1 MKAKK
6 GIVSAGHKITAET
19 AIEILNAGGNAYDA
33 AVGALLTSFVA
44 EPCMSSAGGGGF
56 LLAHTSQG
64 KDLLFDFFCQT
75 PKRKKPIHELEFY
88 PVELNFGDARETFHI
103 GAGSIAVPGS
113 IAGIFDIHKNLCT
126 MPLSTLAEPAIK
138 LAKEGVPVDDF
149 QHYDFVLLENII
161 RKDKQVVPRFFPD
174 DKLISEGKPL
184 AFPKMADY
192 FEYLTKEGP
201 DAFYQG
207 EVADNIVNISMNNG
221 GFLTKED
228 LKDYKTHIRKPHLF
242 DYRGYTFLTNALPS
256 SGGYYMQYA
265 FQNLS
270 KSQMPTSNHGEEH
283 LSLLCKTMKETSL
296 KWKKEILDPLSNNNK
311 RGCTTHFSILDMD
324 GNAASISSTNGEG
337 CGWSVPGTEI
347 MLNNMLGEAALFP
360 NGFHSW
366 PEDHRVSSL
375 MTPTIVLNKEGKA
388 VIVAGSGGAGRIPA
402 VIMQSIHYMLD
413 FNLAC
418 DEAINLPRIY
428 IDKQKINI
436 EPGFDVNSSFN
447 IPEHQLTFFKEK
459 DMYFGGVHSVT
470 LFKGQLGGAGDKRR
484 SGILLKN

>member
-1 MKAKK
+1 
-6 GIVSAGHKITAET
+6 
-19 AIEILNAGGNAYDA
+19 
-33 AVGALLTSFVA
+33 
-44 EPCMSSAGGGGF
+44 
-56 LLAHTSQG
+56 
-64 KDLLFDFFCQT
+64 
-75 PKRKKPIHELEFY
+75 
-88 PVELNFGDARETFHI
+88 
-103 GAGSIAVPGS
+103 
-113 IAGIFDIHKNLCT
+113 
-126 MPLSTLAEPAIK
+126 
-138 LAKEGVPVDDF
+138 
-149 QHYDFVLLENII
+149 
-161 RKDKQVVPRFFPD
+161 
-174 DKLISEGKPL
+174 
-184 AFPKMADY
+184 
-192 FEYLTKEGP
+192 
-201 DAFYQG
+201 
-207 EVADNIVNISMNNG
+207 
-221 GFLTKED
+221 
-228 LKDYKTHIRKPHLF
+228 
-242 DYRGYTFLTNALPS
+242 
-256 SGGYYMQYA
+256 MQYA

>member
-33 AVGALLTSFVA
+33 AIGALLASFVA

-56 LLAHTSQG
+56 LLAHTAKG

-75 PKRKKPIHELEFY
+75 PKSKKPLNALEFF
-88 PVELNFGDARETFHI
+88 PVELNFGDAKETFHI

-113 IAGIFDIHKNLCT
+113 VAGIFDIHKNLCT
-126 MPLSTLAEPAIK
+126 IPLSTLAQPAIK
-138 LAKEGVPVDDF
+138 LAKEGVPVDNF

-161 RKDKQVVPRFFPD
+161 RKDKQVAPSFFPD
-174 DKLISEGKPL
+174 NSLISKGSPL

-207 EVADNIVNISMNNG
+207 EIAEKIVNISMEQG
-221 GFLTKED
+221 GFITKAD

-242 DYRGYTFLTNALPS
+242 DYRDYTFLTNTLPS
-256 SGGYYMQYA
+256 SGGYFMQYA
-265 FQNLS
+265 FQGLS
-270 KSQMPTSNHGEEH
+270 NAKMPSKNHGKEH
-283 LSLLCKTMKETSL
+283 LDLLYKTMKESSI
-296 KWKKEILDPLSNNNK
+296 KWKKEVLDPLANNNK

-337 CGWSVPGTEI
+337 CGWSVPGTEV
-347 MLNNMLGEAALFP
+347 MLNNMLGESALFP

-366 PEDHRVSSL
+366 TEDQRVSSL
-375 MTPTIVLNKEGKA
+375 MTPTVVLNKEGKA

-413 FNLAC
+413 FGLPC
-418 DEAINLPRIY
+418 DEAIDLPRIFL
-428 IDKQKINI
+428 DKQKINI
-436 EPGFDVNSSFN
+436 EPGFDVNHTFT
-447 IPEHQLTFFKEK
+447 IPGCDLTFFKEK

-470 LFKGQLGGAGDKRR
+470 LFKGELGGAGDKRR
-484 SGILLKN
+484 NGILIKN